1 MIAKRKGRVA
11 PRIDDAVL
19 NETFSEQ
26 LASGAVAD
34 ATATDTILP
43 PLLSPRG
50 QPVTIDGCIL
60 RSVALADP
68 KAQRMRMRD
77 IRIENSDLANID
89 LTGSLLERVEIL
101 STRLTGA
108 KCNEAQFR
116 NVLFQEC
123 KLDLAMLRMAKLEQ
137 CVFENCNLTEA
148 DFYAADLSG
157 AIFRKCDLSRADIS
171 HANLTG
177 ADIRDCRIDGMRG
190 TPASAAGLIISP
202 DQAALLI
209 TLFGVRVE
217 W

>member
-1 MIAKRKGRVA
+1 MVAKPKGRIA

-19 NETFSEQ
+19 NESFSEQ
-26 LASGAVAD
+26 LTSGTVAD
-34 ATATDTILP
+34 ATATDTNLP

-50 QPVTIDGCIL
+50 QPVTIDRCVL
-60 RSVALADP
+60 RSVTLSDP
-68 KAQRMRMRD
+68 KAQRLRMRD
-77 IRIENSDLANID
+77 SRIENSDLANID
-89 LTGSLLERVEIL
+89 LTGSAIERVEIV

-108 KCNEAQFR
+108 KCNEAQLKS
-116 NVLFQEC
+116 VLFQEC
-123 KLDLAMLRMAKLEQ
+123 KLDLAMLRMSKLEQ

-148 DFYAADLSG
+148 DFYATDLSG
-157 AIFRKCDLSRADIS
+157 AIFRKCDLGRADIS

-190 TPASAAGLIISP
+190 APAGAAGLVISP

>member
-1 MIAKRKGRVA
+1 MVAKSKGRIA
-11 PRIDDAVL
+11 PRFDDVLL

-50 QPVTIDGCIL
+50 QPATIDRCVW
-60 RSVALADP
+60 RSVTLCDP
-68 KAQRMRMRD
+68 GAQRLRMRD
-77 IRIENSDLANID
+77 ARIEKSDLANIN
-89 LTGSLLERVEIL
+89 LTNSSFERVEIA

-108 KCNEAQFR
+108 TCNEAQW
-116 NVLFQEC
+116 NSVLFQEC
-123 KLDLAMLRMAKLEQ
+123 KLNLALLRMARLEH
-137 CVFENCNLTEA
+137 CVFEHCNLTET

-157 AIFRKCDLSRADIS
+157 VIFRKCDLSRADLS
-171 HANLTG
+171 HAKLTG

-190 TPASAAGLIISP
+190 TPDTMAGLLISA
-202 DQAALLI
+202 DQAALLV

-217 W
+217 P